1 MVAATPTLSSVSARG
16 YSMDAPN
23 INWKDMTTSSHE
35 SSFDARLLS
44 FCLDN
49 FLLQHSILAT
59 RSVLGQRESC
69 LDLVFTKLS
78 EDILSFDREPPLGNS
93 DHLSLYFDYVCFSCP
108 NPSVNR
114 KRNLWKGNFEGMR
127 HHLHLQNWD

>member
-1 MVAATPTLSSVSARG
+1 MVTILLLGQLPRAT
-16 YSMDAPN
+16 
-23 INWKDMTTSSHE
+23 
-35 SSFDARLLS
+35 
-44 FCLDN
+44 
-49 FLLQHSILAT
+49 SILAT

-78 EDILSFDREPPLGNS
+78 EDSFSFDREPPLGNS

-114 KRNLWKGNFEGMR
+114 KRNLWKGNFERTR
-127 HHLHLQNWD
+127 HHLHLQNWDMMLVGDVETKWLGI